1 MNQNSDKPTGIQ
13 WLRFKVLQF
22 RFQNNDFWMD
32 MSRYLNDH
40 DKQTKKI
47 FKFVIITSI
56 IVFLLV
62 LIGSALL
69 GSVTITYNGQPIHT
83 P

>member
-1 MNQNSDKPTGIQ
+1 MKQNSDKPTGIQ
-13 WLRFKVLQF
+13 WLRFKMLQF
-22 RFQNNDFWMD
+22 RFQNNDFWID

-47 FKFVIITSI
+47 FKFVIIASI

-69 GSVTITYNGQPIHT
+69 SSVTITYNGQPIHT